1 MKRIQDR
8 RIAWT
13 LAMGLI
19 LIAILVLDGFSFSP
33 EDAGAAEVPAPEF
46 NVGML
51 TGEMYTSAML
61 KGQATLLAF
70 WAPWCHVCQRE
81 LPGLAEFAE
90 HDKRRA
96 AVIRK
101 FYQQEWCA
109 RGLYHMLLNSAMGT
123 DAMIA
128 AVAGA
133 AELEIAQ
140 PVGAGS
146 SIGTVANC

>member
-90 HDKRRA
+90 HDKPSTLRILSVGFA
-96 AVIRK
+96 DS
-101 FYQQEWCA
+101 
-109 RGLYHMLLNSAMGT
+109 RGHVENFVNA
-123 DAMIA
+123 
-128 AVAGA
+128 
-133 AELEIAQ
+133 
-140 PVGAGS
+140 P
-146 SIGTVANC
+146 